1 MIEKSR
7 ANRSGLAPAY
17 YGIASLIAAC
27 LSWASLLLIF
37 AMGPDGILNNRLFE
51 AVAIRLLPL
60 FGFVCGLVGVGTGFY
75 HKNWLAIATG
85 SIGLSMIGYETW
97 FLLVLNR

>member
-60 FGFVCGLVGVGTGFY
+60 FGFVCGLVGVATGFN
-75 HKNWLAIATG
+75 HKNWFAIATG
-85 SIGLSMIGYETW
+85 SIALSMIGFEAW
-97 FLLVLNR
+97 FLLMNR

>member
-7 ANRSGLAPAY
+7 ANRSGLSPAT

-27 LSWASLLLIF
+27 LSWASIWLVF
-37 AMGPDGILNNRLFE
+37 NMGPDGVLNNRLFE